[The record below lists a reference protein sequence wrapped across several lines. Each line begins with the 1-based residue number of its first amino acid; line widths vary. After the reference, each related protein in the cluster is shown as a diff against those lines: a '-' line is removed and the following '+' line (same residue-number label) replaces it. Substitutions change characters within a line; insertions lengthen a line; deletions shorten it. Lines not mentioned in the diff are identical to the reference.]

1 MFVGTTPPEIRL
13 LLQDILK
20 DRCGT
25 NNEEIF
31 VGCSGNFST
40 DKILAGMGFRV
51 HSNDVSLYSK
61 LIADIVL
68 KKDTEVKVTNS
79 DLANVFSQW
88 PESRYK
94 KLVQVMFAI
103 KLSEFAPRKNDYQRE
118 FFDNCLIGAPG
129 YYTNT
134 LDKIER
140 NKQLEFEIDGFFYG
154 DFIEHLKNKRGR
166 GIGVAFPPTYK
177 GGYEKIFS
185 FVEASFDY
193 PRADYNLFD
202 PKDSPAIFGDLLE
215 NDENIIYSDKE
226 IEQLQRFEI
235 AKAVLGAGRHSVYIY
250 SSVRQTKPY
259 YIERKRKPLTTQYQV
274 VPFDYEFGPE
284 TKITLQICKVQDV
297 NYYKAFYMA
306 NKVNYTEGGDFGLAF
321 LADGLA
327 FGFTSFSKQL
337 STDTHL
343 FMQSDFVVTS
353 CMPKLSKLLIMLCR
367 SREMQKRILRFF
379 KHYYRGVKTTVFT
392 DKPVSMKYRGA
403 FDLERRDKGKLIYC
417 ADFTD
422 QTTQQIFDTWKK
434 RFLK

>member
-20 DRCGT
+20 DRKS
-25 NNEEIF
+25 EEIF

-40 DKILAGMGFRV
+40 DKILSKMGFNKV

-61 LIADIVL
+61 LIADIIL
-68 KKDTEVKVTNS
+68 KSETEIKVTNS
-79 DLANVFSQW
+79 DLANIFSLW
-88 PESRYK
+88 PESEYK

-118 FFDNCLIGAPG
+118 FYDNCLKGASG
-129 YYTNT
+129 YYSNT
-134 LDKIER
+134 LEKIER
-140 NKQLEFEIDGFFYG
+140 NKQFDFEIESFFYG
-154 DFIEHLKNKRGR
+154 DFIDHLKNKRGR

-193 PRADYNLFD
+193 PRAEYNLFD
-202 PKDSPAIFGDLLE
+202 PKEAPAIFGDLLE

-226 IEQLQRFEI
+226 IEPLHKYQV
-235 AKAVLGAGRHSVYIY
+235 AKAVLGSGRHSVYIY
-250 SSVRQTKPY
+250 SSVDTDKRY
-259 YIERKRKPLTTQYQV
+259 YIERQRKPLTTQYQV
-274 VPFDYEFGPE
+274 IPFEHVFTPD
-284 TKITLQICKVQDV
+284 TKITIEPCKVQDV

-306 NKVNYTEGGDFGLAF
+306 NKVNYTEGGDTGVAF
-321 LADGLA
+321 LADGKA
-327 FGFTSFSKQL
+327 FGFASFSKQL

-367 SREMQKRILRFF
+367 SREMQRRIIRFF
-379 KHYYRGVKTTVFT
+379 KHYYEGVKTTVYT
-392 DKPVSMKYRGA
+392 EKPVSMKYRGA

-422 QTTQQIFDTWKK
+422 QTTQQIFETWKK